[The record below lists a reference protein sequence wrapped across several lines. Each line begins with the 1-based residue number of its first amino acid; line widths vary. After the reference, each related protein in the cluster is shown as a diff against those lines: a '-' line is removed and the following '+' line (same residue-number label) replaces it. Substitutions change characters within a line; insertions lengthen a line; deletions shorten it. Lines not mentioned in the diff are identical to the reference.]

1 MPIDINWDN
10 DQKDVL
16 RWDLNGRWDW
26 DDIHDAVTRSVEI
39 RKLVEHRRDIA
50 VIINLQHFTPLST
63 GALKETRKALLIRPE
78 NRELVVVVGRSAYTR
93 SIVDIFR
100 RRYIDLADQIIGV
113 DSMSEARSLI
123 RTRRK
128 DNAS

>member
-26 DDIHDAVTRSVEI
+26 DDIHDAVTRSVAI